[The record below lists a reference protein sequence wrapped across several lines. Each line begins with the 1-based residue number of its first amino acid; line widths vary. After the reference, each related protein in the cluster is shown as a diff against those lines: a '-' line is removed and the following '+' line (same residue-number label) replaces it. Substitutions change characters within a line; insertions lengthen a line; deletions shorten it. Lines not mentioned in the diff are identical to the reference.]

1 MSYPFTPFTPE
12 NGELVVEAL
21 NFTKKVIL
29 DYHENWRMNS
39 HQMNWADIDKMR
51 SRYDKILND
60 AIKTVEP
67 SPYSDAKLYR
77 REDIEKI
84 NEIIASSLRI
94 YGEEYEKAIDPKIP
108 GTRKKLQQVGQ
119 LLNGARFASSNSHR
133 WDEFYEGYQQPLKK
147 SGKLI
152 FFSYNN
158 RDMKDVGKIADRLH
172 NKYGYEVFRAHD
184 KESIDNDED
193 WRIKIRENLENCDLL
208 VAYVNRNFRG
218 SAWTH
223 QECGWVMARGI
234 PIYSLIFMKKI
245 PGLLEAKQ
253 GTKLKPPLD
262 YGKVAQDI
270 HDFFL
275 RHYLKKQT

>member
-77 REDIEKI
+77 REYIEKI

-94 YGEEYEKAIDPKIP
+94 YGE
-108 GTRKKLQQVGQ
+108 
-119 LLNGARFASSNSHR
+119 
-133 WDEFYEGYQQPLKK
+133 
-147 SGKLI
+147 
-152 FFSYNN
+152 
-158 RDMKDVGKIADRLH
+158 
-172 NKYGYEVFRAHD
+172 
-184 KESIDNDED
+184 
-193 WRIKIRENLENCDLL
+193 
-208 VAYVNRNFRG
+208 
-218 SAWTH
+218 
-223 QECGWVMARGI
+223 
-234 PIYSLIFMKKI
+234 
-245 PGLLEAKQ
+245 
-253 GTKLKPPLD
+253 
-262 YGKVAQDI
+262 
-270 HDFFL
+270 
-275 RHYLKKQT
+275 